1 MALSNDELT
10 NIAFRIA
17 DRFEKVNIFYLSKM
31 AEQIKDIGKL
41 NKSNMHRLEQMAKMG
56 NNIEEINLYLSKQSG
71 LALQDIY
78 RLYDKSAGEI
88 YKDVAYLYK
97 HRGITQP
104 AFSKNIAIQNY
115 ISSVRNLT
123 AGTFANMANTTSIS
137 KNYKDAID
145 LAIDTVATGMD
156 GYQDVL
162 ERIVLDKATQGARVK
177 YSSGRTRR
185 LDSAARMNIL
195 EGVRQVN
202 FGVRLEAG
210 RQYGADG
217 VEIDAHGLCAEDHL
231 PYQGK
236 QYSLEKFEKINGG
249 LKRQFGT
256 CNCQH
261 HISYIILG
269 ISPPTY
275 SQEELDK
282 IRDYTTKK
290 ITIGKKEVTR
300 YEASQ
305 LMRQAETNMRYK
317 QDEIIA
323 LKKAGF
329 NLDKKE
335 EQLRQLKK
343 QYYYISKRSELKPRY
358 DRAYVPGFDI
368 KKFK

>member
-1 MALSNDELT
+1 MALSKDELT

-41 NKSNMHRLEQMAKMG
+41 DKDNMHRLEQMAKMG

-78 RLYDKSAGEI
+78 KLYDKSAGEI

-97 HRGITQP
+97 HKGRTQP
-104 AFSKNIAIQNY
+104 AFSKNVAIQNY
-115 ISSVRNLT
+115 INSVRKLT
-123 AGTFANMANTTSIS
+123 AGTFANMANTTSIA
-137 KNYKDAID
+137 KDYKDAID

-156 GYQDVL
+156 GYQDAL
-162 ERIVLDKATQGARVK
+162 ERIVLDKASQGARVQ

-202 FGVRLEAG
+202 YGVRLEAG
-210 RQYGADG
+210 KQYGADG

-231 PYQGK
+231 PYQGR
-236 QYSLEKFEKINGG
+236 QYSLSKYNSINDK
-249 LKRQFGT
+249 LKRHFGT

-261 HISYIILG
+261 GISYIVLG

-275 SQEELDK
+275 DDKELQSIKDYSNEKIKVGDK
-282 IRDYTTKK
+282 EI
-290 ITIGKKEVTR
+290 TR

-305 LMRQAETNMRYK
+305 VMRNLETKMRYK
-317 QDEIIA
+317 QEQIIA
-323 LKKAGF
+323 LQKAGK
-329 NLDKKE
+329 DVE
-335 EQLRQLKK
+335 EQKKQLKRLK
-343 QYYYISKRSELKPRY
+343 QSYGYTSKQANLRRQWNRTK
-358 DRAYVPGFDI
+358 VPGYDL
-368 KKFK
+368 